1 VKNQL
6 NNVFVFAHIVVN
18 VTNVNVHYLMRQQVN
33 RMDTDFTWMIGGPQG
48 SGVETAA
55 NIFSQVFSKMGY
67 QIFGKREYYS
77 NIKGEHSYFAVRISD
92 EKIRSSVKG
101 TNMLIA
107 FDAETIFRHADDIL
121 ENGIVIYDSTLEN
134 MRVSDIITFEND
146 FKVRL
151 ENLLKSKNKETTVKG
166 MLDLASENGVKVHSV
181 SFRSLLSE
189 LSEKLENP
197 RIKNMSR
204 MFNVLGVSLSLGLLM
219 IPSEKLTD
227 SVNSIFSK
235 KKSIAEINVSAA
247 NFAYNY
253 AAAKF
258 EHNNLKFETKDIQDN
273 TILVQGYY
281 GTSIGKIISGCRFQ
295 SYYPITPATDESNFL
310 ETNEI
315 LEINEDRPGSTLVVQ
330 TEDEISAI
338 GMAIGSSLTGVRSA
352 TCTSGPG
359 FALMTECLSWAGIN
373 EVPVVITFYQRSG
386 PSTGLP
392 TRHGQDDLLCAINSG
407 VGEFPRIVYASGN
420 VSDSFYDTT
429 QVFNYADIFQVPVI
443 HMLDKFIASS
453 VTTCE
458 RFDETKVNID
468 RGKLLEEITSDNYN
482 RFAHTEDGISPRSIL
497 GLENGIFWNT
507 GDESDVQGHIS
518 EDPVNRVEKMD
529 KRQSR
534 LDYILENIPESE
546 QIVEHS
552 KGDFCIV
559 SWGSTQGPILDAIE
573 MLKNDGINVG
583 FIEIKLLH
591 PFPKEVLK
599 KYLSNSKT
607 IINIEANYNGQLG
620 SLIRQNLEKD
630 PDYYILKFTGR
641 PMTCTELYDTLKK
654 IVNNNAQKRE
664 VLTYGA

>member
-1 VKNQL
+1 MQRRGHELVS
-6 NNVFVFAHIVVN
+6 
-18 VTNVNVHYLMRQQVN
+18 
-33 RMDTDFTWMIGGPQG
+33 DFTWMIGGPQG

-77 NIKGEHSYFAVRISD
+77 NIKGEHSYFAVRVSD
-92 EKIRSSVKG
+92 KQIRSSIKG

-107 FDAETIFRHADDIL
+107 FDAETIFRHANDVL
-121 ENGIVIYDSTLEN
+121 ENGIIIYDSTLEN
-134 MRVSDIITFEND
+134 IKVSDVITFDND
-146 FKVRL
+146 FKERM
-151 ENLLKSKNKETTVKG
+151 EGFLKSNNKENTIKG
-166 MLDLASENGVKVHSV
+166 ILELASERGVSIHSV
-181 SFRSLLSE
+181 SFRSLLFE
-189 LSEKLENP
+189 LSKKIENP
-197 RIKNMSR
+197 RIKTMIR

-219 IPSEKLTD
+219 IPTEKLTE
-227 SVNSIFSK
+227 SINSIFSK
-235 KKSIAEINVSAA
+235 KKAIADMNVSAA

-258 EHNNLKFETKDIQDN
+258 GSTDFKFNINEIKEN
-273 TILVQGYY
+273 TLLVQGYY
-281 GTSIGKIISGCRFQ
+281 GTSIGKIIAGCRFQ

-315 LEINEDRPGSTLVVQ
+315 LEINEDRPGSTLVIQ

-359 FALMTECLSWAGIN
+359 FVLMIECLSWAGIN

-420 VSDSFYDTT
+420 VSDSFYDTAN
-429 QVFNYADIFQVPVI
+429 VFNYADVFQVPVI
-443 HMLDKFIASS
+443 HMMDKFIASS
-453 VTTCE
+453 VTTCQ

-468 RGKLLEEITSDNYN
+468 RGKLLHEPPSNPYK
-482 RFAHTEDGISPRSIL
+482 RFEHTADGLSPRSKI

-507 GDESDVQGHIS
+507 GDESDVEGHIS
-518 EDPVNRVEKMD
+518 EDPVNRVEMMD

-534 LDYILENIPESE
+534 LDYILEKIPESE
-546 QIVEHS
+546 QIVKHS
-552 KGDFCIV
+552 DGEFCVV
-559 SWGSTQGPILDAIE
+559 SWGSTQGPILDAID
-573 MLKNDGINVG
+573 MLKNEGINIG
-583 FIEIKLLH
+583 FVEIKLLH
-591 PFPKEVLK
+591 PFPKELLK
-599 KYLSNSKT
+599 KSFSNSKT
-607 IINIEANYNGQLG
+607 IIDVEANYTGQLG
-620 SLIRQNLEKD
+620 SIIKQNLEKD
-630 PDYYILKFTGR
+630 PDYYILKYTGR

-654 IVNNNAQKRE
+654 IVNNNAEKRE

>member
-1 VKNQL
+1 ML
-6 NNVFVFAHIVVN
+6 
-18 VTNVNVHYLMRQQVN
+18 QQVN
-33 RMDTDFTWMIGGPQG
+33 ELVSDFTWMIGGPQG

-77 NIKGEHSYFAVRISD
+77 NIKGEHSYFAVRIS
-92 EKIRSSVKG
+92 KKQIRSSIKG

-107 FDAETIFRHADDIL
+107 FDAETIFRHANDVL
-121 ENGIVIYDSTLEN
+121 ENGIIIYDSTLEN
-134 MRVSDIITFEND
+134 IKVSDVITFDND
-146 FKVRL
+146 FKERM
-151 ENLLKSKNKETTVKG
+151 EGFLKSNNKEATIKG
-166 MLDLASENGVKVHSV
+166 ILELASERGASIHSV
-181 SFRSLLSE
+181 SFRSLLFE

-197 RIKNMSR
+197 RIKTMIR

-219 IPSEKLTD
+219 IPTEKLTE
-227 SVNSIFSK
+227 SINSIFSK
-235 KKSIAEINVSAA
+235 KKTIADMNVSAA

-258 EHNNLKFETKDIQDN
+258 GSTDLKFNINEIEEN
-273 TILVQGYY
+273 TLLVQGYY
-281 GTSIGKIISGCRFQ
+281 GTSIGKIIAGCRFQ

-315 LEINEDRPGSTLVVQ
+315 LEINEDRPGSTLVIQ

-359 FALMTECLSWAGIN
+359 FVLMIECLSWAGIN

-420 VSDSFYDTT
+420 VSDSFYDTAN
-429 QVFNYADIFQVPVI
+429 VFNYADVFQVPVI
-443 HMLDKFIASS
+443 HMMDKFIASS
-453 VTTCE
+453 VTTCQ

-468 RGKLLEEITSDNYN
+468 RGKLLHEPPSNPYK
-482 RFAHTEDGISPRSIL
+482 RFEHTADGLSPRSKI

-507 GDESDVQGHIS
+507 GDESDVEGHIS
-518 EDPVNRVEKMD
+518 EDPVNRVEMMD

-534 LDYILENIPESE
+534 LDYILEKIPESE
-546 QIVEHS
+546 QIVKHS
-552 KGDFCIV
+552 DGEFCVV
-559 SWGSTQGPILDAIE
+559 SWGSTQGPILDAID
-573 MLKNDGINVG
+573 MLKNEGINIG
-583 FIEIKLLH
+583 FVEIKLLH
-591 PFPKEVLK
+591 PFPKELLK
-599 KYLSNSKT
+599 KSFSNSKT
-607 IINIEANYNGQLG
+607 IIDVEANYTGQLG
-620 SLIRQNLEKD
+620 SIIKQNLEKD
-630 PDYYILKFTGR
+630 PDYYILKYTGR

-654 IVNNNAQKRE
+654 IVNNNAEKRE